1 MAEMVTIPLEEYT
14 ALQQDSDFLNA
25 LQYAGVD
32 NWDGYSMAWRY
43 LENGEEI

>member
-32 NWDGYSMAWRY
+32 NWEGYFYARRY
-43 LENGEEI
+43 MENGEEI